1 MPYGGQLWFPGGGG
15 TQQPTRNEQWG
26 GPNTVFPMPY
36 SPGAT
41 IIGAGP
47 VGTPPIQT
55 GSTSSGGIGGYSRSN
70 PPPAW
75 PGASPIYDAQG
86 NFQGYGSSTSLGPP
100 TGPGLATPLHPA
112 ATPTTPATTPQ
123 TQPNMTAPTAPF
135 AGSSQPQTG
144 PGSWMQ
150 RILTLMGGPQGSWG
164 SQFPY
169 MSQDSNFSYDPYY

>member
-36 SPGAT
+36 APDAT

-47 VGTPPIQT
+47 VGTPPIHT
-55 GSTSSGGIGGYSRSN
+55 GPTGAPNTSPSTTPDNRPHSGMVWIDPATGRPGTPPPGSTV
-70 PPPAW
+70 
-75 PGASPIYDAQG
+75 
-86 NFQGYGSSTSLGPP
+86 
-100 TGPGLATPLHPA
+100 
-112 ATPTTPATTPQ
+112 PTT
-123 TQPNMTAPTAPF
+123 TAPTTTPPTSPF

-169 MSQDSNFSYDPYY
+169 MSQDANFSYDPYY